1 MILAFWEE
9 LLKKRSRL
17 DIYADI
23 LEYLKRHPDGCLVTR
38 LSYGAGLPI
47 DRMNLMLQTLSHFEL
62 IQVHLLGEPL
72 QENLAQRRYYGIT
85 RKGLEYLEAYKK
97 IQGLITYLDTEPRRP
112 SGTPMDYL
120 D

>member
-1 MILAFWEE
+1 M
-9 LLKKRSRL
+9 
-17 DIYADI
+17 
-23 LEYLKRHPDGCLVTR
+23 VTR

-62 IQVHLLGEPL
+62 IQIHLGEPL
-72 QENLAQRRYYGIT
+72 QANITQRRFYGIT
-85 RKGLEYLEAYKK
+85 KKGLEYLEAYKK

-112 SGTPMDYL
+112 SGAPMDYL